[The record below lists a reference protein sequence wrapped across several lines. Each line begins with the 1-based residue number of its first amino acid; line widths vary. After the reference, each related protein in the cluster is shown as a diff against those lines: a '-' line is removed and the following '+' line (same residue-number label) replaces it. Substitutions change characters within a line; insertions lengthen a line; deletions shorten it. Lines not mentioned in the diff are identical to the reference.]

1 MAGRPHSGN
10 ARCAKWQVVCGHCAY
25 LILTS
30 HMNKKPAPMPWVYR
44 LIAIFLFFMVL
55 VWLYVMVR

>member
-1 MAGRPHSGN
+1 MELS
-10 ARCAKWQVVCGHCAY
+10 
-25 LILTS
+25 LELS